1 VALADV
7 PLVRAAQLVS
17 AVVFPVPDGP
27 DTITPRRAETWCR
40 FSWISSRVVATT
52 RWITGVFARG
62 RSA

>member
-1 VALADV
+1 
-7 PLVRAAQLVS
+7 VRPSWVS

-52 RWITGVFARG
+52 RRITGVFASG